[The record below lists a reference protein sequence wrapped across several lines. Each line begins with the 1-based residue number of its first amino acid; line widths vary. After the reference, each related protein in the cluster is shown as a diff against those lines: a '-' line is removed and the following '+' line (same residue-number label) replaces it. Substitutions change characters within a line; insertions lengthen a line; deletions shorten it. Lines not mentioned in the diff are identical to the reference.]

1 MAADEAPTDEASET
15 EVPRHEAPTTDGETD
30 GETDATTDAT
40 PAEGDRASADQ
51 VRQIMELED
60 AWRRAVAELQNFRTR
75 CARDVVRAREQ
86 ERAAVATSW
95 LPVLD
100 NLERALDH
108 ASSDPGSVVEGVRA
122 VLAQAVGVLAD
133 LGYPRRDDTGRP
145 FDPAVHEAVS
155 TVSGEGLVPGTVA
168 QVLRPGYGLDD
179 RVLRPAA
186 VVVATR
192 AS

>member
-1 MAADEAPTDEASET
+1 MSD
-15 EVPRHEAPTTDGETD
+15 HEAPVTE
-30 GETDATTDAT
+30 T
-40 PAEGDRASADQ
+40 PATEPRESDVDGTEVEANEQPNHADQ
-51 VRQIMELED
+51 TRQIVELED
-60 AWRRAVAELQNFRTR
+60 AWRRTAAELDNFRKR
-75 CARDVVRAREQ
+75 CARDIVRGREQ

-100 NLERALDH
+100 NLERAIEH
-108 ASSDPGSVVEGVRA
+108 ASSDPGAVVEGVRA

-133 LGYPRRDDTGRP
+133 LGYPRRDDDGRA

-155 TVSGEGLVPGTVA
+155 TVSGEGLTPGTVA
-168 QVLRPGYGLDD
+168 QVVRPGYGPDD
-179 RVLRPAA
+179 KLLRPAA

>member
-1 MAADEAPTDEASET
+1 MSDQ
-15 EVPRHEAPTTDGETD
+15 EAPTTEAVDDEARTD
-30 GETDATTDAT
+30 DA
-40 PAEGDRASADQ
+40 PQRADQ
-51 VRQIMELED
+51 ERQIAELED
-60 AWRRAVAELQNFRTR
+60 AWRRTAAELDNFRKR
-75 CARDVVRAREQ
+75 CARDVARGREQ
-86 ERAAVATSW
+86 ERAAVATRW

-100 NLERALDH
+100 NLERALEH

-133 LGYPRRDDTGRP
+133 LGYPRRDDDGRP

-155 TVSGEGLVPGTVA
+155 TVSDDGLTPGTVA
-168 QVLRPGYGLDD
+168 QVVRPGYGPDD
-179 RVLRPAA
+179 RLLRPAA

>member
-1 MAADEAPTDEASET
+1 MSD
-15 EVPRHEAPTTDGETD
+15 HEAPTTDAGTD
-30 GETDATTDAT
+30 DAPANDA
-40 PAEGDRASADQ
+40 PGRVDAAPEHVDQ
-51 VRQIMELED
+51 TRQIAELED
-60 AWRRAVAELQNFRTR
+60 AWRRTAAELDNLRKR
-75 CARDVVRAREQ
+75 CARDVVRGREQ
-86 ERAAVATSW
+86 ERAAVAASW

-100 NLERALDH
+100 NLERALEH
-108 ASSDPGSVVEGVRA
+108 ASSSDPGSVVEGVRA

-133 LGYPRRDDTGRP
+133 LGYPRRDDHGRA

-168 QVLRPGYGLDD
+168 QVVRPGYGPDD
-179 RVLRPAA
+179 KILRPAA